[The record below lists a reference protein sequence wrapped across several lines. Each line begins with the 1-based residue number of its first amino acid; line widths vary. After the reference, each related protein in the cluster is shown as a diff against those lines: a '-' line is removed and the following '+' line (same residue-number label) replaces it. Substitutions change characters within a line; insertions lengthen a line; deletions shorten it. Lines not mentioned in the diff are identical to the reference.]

1 MNKNK
6 AGAIIL
12 SEDKKSIL
20 LIYRGKQ
27 KDYTF
32 PKGHVE
38 ENESLE
44 EAMRREVKEE
54 TGLTI
59 KDIFTKLPP
68 LIYIDSSDK
77 KTSTYYW
84 LCSATGT
91 LKIEKVSD
99 SLEWTPINEI
109 KDKLTYDNLKKYFD
123 SIKVFIE

>member
-1 MNKNK
+1 MFKNK

-12 SEDKKSIL
+12 SEDKKDIL

-44 EAMRREVKEE
+44 EAMTREVKEE

-59 KDIFTKLPP
+59 KEIFTKLPP
-68 LIYIDSSDK
+68 LIYTDSSNK
-77 KTSTYYW
+77 ETSTYYW
-84 LCSATGT
+84 LCSVSGSMN
-91 LKIEKVSD
+91 IEKAGD
-99 SLEWTPINEI
+99 NLEWIPINEV
-109 KDKLTYDNLKKYFD
+109 KDKLSYENLKEYFE
-123 SIKVFIE
+123 SIKNLIK

>member
-1 MNKNK
+1 MEKSK
-6 AGAIIL
+6 AGSIIL

-27 KDYTF
+27 QDYTF

-38 ENESLE
+38 ENEKLE
-44 EAMRREVKEE
+44 ESMRREVLEE

-59 KDIFTKLPP
+59 KEILAKLPP

-91 LKIEKVSD
+91 LKIEKD
-99 SLEWTPINEI
+99 GDILEWIPINEV
-109 KDKLTYDNLKKYFD
+109 KDKLSYENLKEYFE
-123 SIKVFIE
+123 SIKSFIK